1 MPFASLEARSP
12 SRRPPHLKQVAA
24 GGTAQASL
32 AGSPQ
37 MQRFVDTQWA
47 PSWVGAVLRWSL
59 KEDRLLNKASEAWPL
74 SLQALAISDH
84 FPVEV
89 TLKSH

>member
-1 MPFASLEARSP
+1 MGSIL
-12 SRRPPHLKQVAA
+12 
-24 GGTAQASL
+24 GG
-32 AGSPQ
+32 GS
-37 MQRFVDTQWA
+37 
-47 PSWVGAVLRWSL
+47 SLRWSL